1 MSEIRREETRQD
13 FEAIDAESVP
23 VKKGRLFESLASS
36 MLEAIDGVDVPLRN
50 QLTGTG
56 DEEIDLLAK
65 NTGDQLPG
73 FARDVLVSC
82 KAEKDPVSAK
92 DIRLFADSMRER
104 QIKFGLLFS
113 MHGVSGGS
121 GNSHAAARIQSEA
134 INGQRILVLTRS
146 ELELVRSG
154 DHFALVLERKRDL
167 SVASQKAVVFDT
179 QTMSELDPARGR
191 GFRGLSFES
200 LREAEI
206 RMRKDRFAEVS
217 RDLGDPAGDIYE
229 RITRAREAFNE
240 IDIAEANHDPDAD
253 WFMRGLYGTLLEAAR
268 SLVAV
273 LQEGEQDPEFLRRLE
288 FDVAVSTPGSANAH
302 CGTRLWQLLVSYY
315 FGEVETPSEISRER
329 AVHRLLYLLIEEM
342 NAIID
347 IEPPYDD
354 WPDPS

>member
-1 MSEIRREETRQD
+1 MSEIRPEKTRQA
-13 FEAIDAESVP
+13 FKAIETESVP
-23 VKKGRLFESLASS
+23 VRKGRLFESLASS
-36 MLEAIDGVDVPLRN
+36 MLEAIEGVDVPLRN
-50 QLTGTG
+50 QITATG

-65 NTGDQLPG
+65 NTGDKLPG
-73 FARDVLVSC
+73 FAQDILVSC

-104 QIKFGLLFS
+104 QIHFGLLFS
-113 MHGVSGGS
+113 LHGATGGG
-121 GNSHAAARIQSEA
+121 GNSHGAARIQIEA
-134 INGQRILVLTRS
+134 VKGQRILVLTRP
-146 ELELVRSG
+146 ELELIASG
-154 DHFALVLERKRDL
+154 EHFALVLEGKRDL
-167 SVASQKAVVFDT
+167 SVASHKAVVFDA
-179 QTMSELDPARGR
+179 QTMKELDPSRGR
-191 GFRGLSFES
+191 GSRGLSFES

-217 RDLGDPAGDIYE
+217 RDLHDPTGDIHE
-229 RITRAREAFNE
+229 RVTRARQAFNE

-253 WFMRGLYGTLLEAAR
+253 WFMSGVYGTLLEAAR

-329 AVHRLLYLLIEEM
+329 AVHCLLYLLIEEM
-342 NAIID
+342 NAIMD